1 MKFCNIDIKTKRKK
15 GKRKKESHHESS
27 EWEKPFKEKYNYTTQ
42 NFTKRWKNWAARNHG
57 KSNIKFYEQVINI
70 YVLVFFIAHFL
81 LQFVENLTKILF
93 LCKYSS
99 QALNLIRI
107 KLTLDMINRLAAFP
121 GCSKLTPF
129 FGSGPSMLNQFLTP
143 FTFSVTWHIP
153 LACRWLLDLWFIVKL
168 FKKKTSCWKSR
179 DQAWWEKKS
188 LWTLD

>member
-15 GKRKKESHHESS
+15 GKRQKESHHESS
-27 EWEKPFKEKYNYTTQ
+27 EWENPFKEKYNYTTQ
-42 NFTKRWKNWAARNHG
+42 ILTKRWKNWAARNHG

-121 GCSKLTPF
+121 GCPKLTPF

-168 FKKKTSCWKSR
+168 FKKNHHAGKAGIR
-179 DQAWWEKKS
+179 HGGKKS
-188 LWTLD
+188 HYEH